1 MQPLGPS
8 TTFLQKMAVDAHTPH
23 LTSFVVL
30 NTCFALK
37 SGCGQGLIIAVIF
50 FSASLHE
57 KKTELK
63 YLHWERGSTKKI
75 ERSPSSFQHLA
86 FWAEN

>member
-1 MQPLGPS
+1 
-8 TTFLQKMAVDAHTPH
+8 MAVDAHTPH
-23 LTSFVVL
+23 LIGFDAL
-30 NTCFALK
+30 DTCFALK
-37 SGCGQGLIIAVIF
+37 SGRDQGLIIAVIF

-63 YLHWERGSTKKI
+63 YLHWERGCRKKI